1 VTIESLIGLV
11 LTSIVSVIAFLLK
24 TLVTEHKSTRDTVIS
39 LTESLK
45 YTSDDLIQLK
55 RTEEALQS
63 KVVEILQRLVVLE
76 ERTNPA
82 NSTQKKVYKRVKSGQ

>member
-1 VTIESLIGLV
+1 MTVESVIGLV

-45 YTSDDLIQLK
+45 NTSEDLIQLK
-55 RTEEALQS
+55 RSEEALQS
-63 KVVEILQRLVVLE
+63 KVVEIIERLVRLE
-76 ERTNPA
+76 ERT
-82 NSTQKKVYKRVKSGQ
+82 STPVPQKKVYKRVKSGQ

>member
-1 VTIESLIGLV
+1 MTIESVIGLV

-24 TLVTEHKSTRDTVIS
+24 TLVTEHKSTRDTVIG

-45 YTSDDLIQLK
+45 YTSEDLIQLK

-63 KVVEILQRLVVLE
+63 KVIEIIERLVRLE
-76 ERTNPA
+76 ERTGYTEP
-82 NSTQKKVYKRVKSGQ
+82 KPRKVYKRVER

>member
-1 VTIESLIGLV
+1 MTVESVIGLV

-45 YTSDDLIQLK
+45 YTSEDLIQLK
-55 RTEEALQS
+55 RSEEALQS
-63 KVVEILQRLVVLE
+63 KLVEIIERLVRLE
-76 ERTNPA
+76 ERTNIPA
-82 NSTQKKVYKRVKSGQ
+82 PTRKVYKRAKSNE

>member
-1 VTIESLIGLV
+1 MTIESVIGLV

-24 TLVTEHKSTRDTVIS
+24 TLVMEHKSTRDTVIH

-45 YTSDDLIQLK
+45 YTSEDLIQLK
-55 RTEEALQS
+55 RSEEALQS

-76 ERTNPA
+76 ERTNPSPVA
-82 NSTQKKVYKRVKSGQ
+82 KKVYKRAK